1 MMIKVSINTGS
12 FSNCTMFAEVPK
24 TERCGT
30 DAALFHEVCGFAQKF
45 RAECMITGKS
55 MAVPHFINWM
65 NKYTSIK
72 CSGEV
77 PTIGTLYL

>member
-12 FSNCTMFAEVPK
+12 FSNCTMFAEAPN
-24 TERCGT
+24 TERYGT
-30 DAALFHEVCGFAQKF
+30 DTALFHEVCGFAQKF
-45 RAECMITGKS
+45 RAECMITGKP
-55 MAVPHFINWM
+55 MVVPHFINWM